1 MKIQGI
7 NHLTFSVVNL
17 EASIAFYRDV
27 LEGTLLV
34 QGERMAYF
42 DLQGIWLALNVQED
56 IPRTEITHSY
66 THIAFTVDEQDFPVY
81 VQRLQKLGVTIR
93 EGRSRDKAEAQS
105 VYFTDPDGHLF
116 EFHTSNREQR
126 IQHYKDEKKP
136 MTFYI

>member
-7 NHLTFSVVNL
+7 NHLTFSVTNL

-34 QGERMAYF
+34 RGEKTAYF
-42 DLQGIWLALNVQED
+42 DLQGVWLALNVQED
-56 IPRTEITHSY
+56 ILRTEVAYSY
-66 THIAFTVDEQDFPVY
+66 THIAFTVDEQDFPAY
-81 VQRLQKLGVTIR
+81 VQRLQQLGVTIR
-93 EGRSRDKAEAQS
+93 ERRPRNEAEAQS

-116 EFHTSNREQR
+116 EFHTGTREQR
-126 IQHYKDEKKP
+126 IQYYKDEKKL